1 MYLPRSQGDELW
13 HVTER
18 FGDPLTLLPFGD
30 HFQFGLHDLRQTSQ
44 RLAEVPFRSETKLMM
59 VKATKP
65 GESTEVWYC
74 KGALEMLL
82 PRCSSY
88 SVHGRPEPLTPSR
101 IDKIKAESYEMGRRG
116 LRVLALARGR
126 EQENLELV
134 GMVST
139 ARGDGRLW
147 C

>member
-1 MYLPRSQGDELW
+1 
-13 HVTER
+13 
-18 FGDPLTLLPFGD
+18 
-30 HFQFGLHDLRQTSQ
+30 
-44 RLAEVPFRSETKLMM
+44 MM

-65 GESTEVWYC
+65 GEATEMWYC

-101 IDKIKAESYEMGRRG
+101 VEKIKAESYEMGRRG

-134 GMVST
+134 GMV
-139 ARGDGRLW
+139 RDGGWVLGGDAWGVSWLGGVQWGGDVRW
-147 C
+147 Q